1 MRTVLYRVPS
11 MLIPICFSKTPNIV
25 LNFDFD
31 ALIFS
36 EKLSAKQ
43 LSLGNGGSHLKN

>member
-1 MRTVLYRVPS
+1 MRTILYRVPS
-11 MLIPICFSKTPNIV
+11 MLTPICFSKTRNIV

-43 LSLGNGGSHLKN
+43 LTLGNRSSHLKN